1 MLKFHRIF
9 MNFPFPSKIPFHY
22 KISINNEISMK
33 VETLLRI
40 YAWRTATTIHDACL
54 HFILQFG
61 PVFYENSTF

>member
-1 MLKFHRIF
+1 MG
-9 MNFPFPSKIPFHY
+9 
-22 KISINNEISMK
+22 ISIK

-61 PVFYENSTF
+61 PVFMKSLHSKNCKINF